1 MPIRWRLTLFN
12 ALTIGTI
19 LAAVGLLVFLVLRE
33 ALYSGVEETVRS
45 RALEAA
51 RTVEAGGDLS
61 GQEARLRSDGVYV
74 LARDGRG
81 RVLSRA
87 GVPAPRGAEDAVW
100 RRALSSGEPGGDEV
114 DTPREGEDYA
124 YAVPIDPPEG
134 PAGDGAV
141 RVVEA
146 GRPYG
151 AAETTL
157 EALGAATG
165 AGLLAA
171 LFLAAGGAYV
181 LARAALAPVDAVVE
195 GTRGITEGDLDR
207 RLPVPN
213 PKDEMGRLASTIN
226 ELLSRLEGAFARRE
240 EALSRQRRFAADA
253 GHELRTPL
261 TSIGGYARMLQ
272 RWGLED
278 PEAAR
283 KGIAGILREHERM
296 KHLVE
301 ELLDLARGDEGAP
314 LRREFGD
321 LGAVAAEAARTA
333 RDAGGDV
340 RVEYAPPASPVE
352 AVFDPGRV
360 RQVADILLDNALKHT
375 PGGGRVRVA
384 VSEGDGLARLSVS
397 DTGRGIPEEHLP
409 LVFERFYRAD
419 PARAGRDRYVLDPD
433 RDGVP
438 DVGAV
443 DGHRPADLVPPAD
456 GRRDHR
462 TPASWGGVPDDVP
475 AVGDRPEHRNVRPEQ
490 PVGEL
495 LDEDGPACLLRASGR
510 LVCRH
515 RAQPPRV
522 RGGPAVIRRRWVAA
536 ARPLGGD
543 GEHRRDRHAGRPRR
557 RGPSAARAR
566 RPVRHPQ
573 ERRTGPR
580 PWPRPQGR
588 R

>member
-12 ALTIGTI
+12 ALMIGTI
-19 LAAVGLLVFLVLRE
+19 LVAVGLLVFLVLRE
-33 ALYSGVEETVRS
+33 ALYSDIEETVRL
-45 RALEAA
+45 RALEGA
-51 RTVEAGGDLS
+51 RTVEAGGDP
-61 GQEARLRSDGVYV
+61 GRQEARPVSDGVYV

-81 RVLSRA
+81 RVLARA
-87 GVPAPRGAEDAVW
+87 GVSAPQGAEDAVW
-100 RRALSSGEPGGDEV
+100 RRALSSGKPGGGEV

-124 YAVPIDPPEG
+124 YAVPVSPPKSTTDG
-134 PAGDGAV
+134 SGDV

-195 GTRGITEGDLDR
+195 GTRSITEGDLDR

-240 EALSRQRRFAADA
+240 EALARQRRFAADA

-283 KGIAGILREHERM
+283 RGIAGILREHERM

-301 ELLDLARGDEGAP
+301 ALLDLARGDEGAP

-340 RVEYAPPASPVE
+340 QIEYDPPEAPVG
-352 AVFDPGRV
+352 AVFDRGRV
-360 RQVADILLDNALKHT
+360 RQVADILIDNALKHT
-375 PGGGRVRVA
+375 PDGAEVRVT
-384 VSEGDGLARLSVS
+384 VSERDDLARLSVS
-397 DTGRGIPEEHLP
+397 DTGGGIPEEHLP
-409 LVFERFYRAD
+409 FVFERFYRAD
-419 PARAGRDRYVLDPD
+419 PARLG
-433 RDGVP
+433 
-438 DVGAV
+438 
-443 DGHRPADLVPPAD
+443 
-456 GRRDHR
+456 
-462 TPASWGGVPDDVP
+462 
-475 AVGDRPEHRNVRPEQ
+475 
-490 PVGEL
+490 
-495 LDEDGPACLLRASGR
+495 
-510 LVCRH
+510 RH
-515 RAQPPRV
+515 RSTDQAPS
-522 RGGPAVIRRRWVAA
+522 GGAGLGLAI
-536 ARPLGGD
+536 ARQIAEAHGGD
-543 GEHRRDRHAGRPRR
+543 LSVTSKPGEGSTFVLRL
-557 RGPSAARAR
+557 PSSS
-566 RPVRHPQ
+566 
-573 ERRTGPR
+573 
-580 PWPRPQGR
+580 
-588 R
+588 